1 MRAVGEHINLIKNT
15 EAQGLQ
21 RKATPFFEKKRR
33 EGSTY
38 GIAFQAKFLCHYPE
52 TSSRVTLASLGNVF
66 QTKKD
71 GKISHK

>member
-1 MRAVGEHINLIKNT
+1 MRAVGEHINLIKT
-15 EAQGLQ
+15 Q
-21 RKATPFFEKKRR
+21 RHKVYRERLRLFFEKKRR

-71 GKISHK
+71 VKISHK